1 MHRAARLRVEWEAG
15 LLYRNGPSCLYGRVP
30 LVSWDVEAQL
40 PFILRCRSK
49 IAFPWGNS
57 EFRSGPWLRPILSAN
72 KLPSTHPDG
81 KFKEVS
87 CKVRI
92 WNRLNQ
98 NMSEEKVEDMLI
110 NLSAFPTWKSSRN
123 PVLSNALV
131 HFNIILG
138 WRKGLWGLY
147 IFFQYRIF
155 HAPYKNVTGLVQKY
169 FYWHLNW

>member
-1 MHRAARLRVEWEAG
+1 MHRAARLRGKWEAG
-15 LLYRNGPSCLYGRVP
+15 LLYRNGPWCLHGRVP
-30 LVSWDVEAQL
+30 LVSPDTEAQP

-49 IAFPWGNS
+49 IAFSWGNS
-57 EFRSGPWLRPILSAN
+57 GFRSGSWLQPILSAN

-92 WNRLNQ
+92 WNWLNQ
-98 NMSEEKVEDMLI
+98 NMSEEKVRDVLI
-110 NLSAFPTWKSSRN
+110 NLSAFPTWKNSRN

-138 WRKGLWGLY
+138 WRKDLWGLWKSALS
-147 IFFQYRIF
+147 I
-155 HAPYKNVTGLVQKY
+155 
-169 FYWHLNW
+169 